1 MDEIINLVS
10 QKAGIPTDKAQT
22 AVTTVVNFLKT
33 RLPAPVGSQ
42 IDALVAGGGNLGGMT
57 SGLADTAKSIGG
69 MFGGKEERKQ
79 P

>member
-1 MDEIINLVS
+1 MDEIVNLVA
-10 QKAGIPTDKAQT
+10 QKTGIPPDKAQT
-22 AVTTVVNFLKT
+22 AVTTVVTFLKA

-42 IDALVAGGGNLGGMT
+42 IDSLVAGGGNLGGMT
-57 SGLADTAKSIGG
+57 GGLADAAKSVGG